1 MNLKSYL
8 ATLAGYTASFLLFH
22 LSIISTLYVTPP
34 IFQLPRFFHWTILVN
49 PEYLFYSIIGSA
61 GIYYSIKTFEDF
73 FEDSETDL
81 REEFKEVTPD
91 LSH

>member
-8 ATLAGYTASFLLFH
+8 TTLAGYTASFLLFH
-22 LSIISTLYVTPP
+22 LSIISTLFVTPP

-49 PEYLFYSIIGSA
+49 PEYLFYSLIGSV
-61 GIYYSIKTFEDF
+61 GIYYSIKTFG
-73 FEDSETDL
+73 DSETEL
-81 REEFKEVTPD
+81 REEFDEVTPD

>member
-8 ATLAGYTASFLLFH
+8 TTLAGYTASFFLFH

-34 IFQLPRFFHWTILVN
+34 IFQLPRFFHWTSLTN
-49 PEYLFYSIIGSA
+49 PMYLFYSVIGAA
-61 GIYYSIKTFEDF
+61 GIYLLITTLDGF
-73 FEDSETDL
+73 FEDSETDI
-81 REEFKEVTPD
+81 REEFEEVTPD